1 MKFVKR
7 EKIEKNKKNKKNRSK
22 CFGKGSSADI
32 FPKQNGGFVHIFFF
46 FFICIL
52 YFVEEISIICT
63 IISPVSGRNLLPEN
77 NNFRGKECFQS
88 LRRKHKNIIR

>member
-22 CFGKGSSADI
+22 CFGKGNSADI

-46 FFICIL
+46 FFYMYFIFCRRDFNNL
-52 YFVEEISIICT
+52 YYYIA
-63 IISPVSGRNLLPEN
+63 R
-77 NNFRGKECFQS
+77 FRSQF
-88 LRRKHKNIIR
+88 IT